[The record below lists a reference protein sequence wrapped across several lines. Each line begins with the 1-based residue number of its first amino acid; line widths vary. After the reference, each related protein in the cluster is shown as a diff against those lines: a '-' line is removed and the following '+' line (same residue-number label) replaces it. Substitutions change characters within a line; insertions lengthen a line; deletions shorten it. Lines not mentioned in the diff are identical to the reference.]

1 VSIALYVCVAP
12 PAPWLTRTFSNRPVN
27 VVPPEHRVL
36 AYLRDRRRWELASQ
50 RRYAEGRQSGT
61 LNEALDAIA
70 ASYRQ
75 LLVTH
80 CGTLKESL
88 QNPVFGDPPSVD
100 PTTTRITSVE
110 RKSPGRVIVKTTE
123 DAGGPAP
130 EEYEYELVLVDDQ
143 WLLRDRRARDFGG
156 RWVRGLL

>member
-1 VSIALYVCVAP
+1 MNTTL
-12 PAPWLTRTFSNRPVN
+12 
-27 VVPPEHRVL
+27 PEDRVL
-36 AYLRDRRRWELASQ
+36 GYLRDRRRWELASQ

-61 LNEALDAIA
+61 LNEALDTIG

-75 LLVTH
+75 LLEAY
-80 CGTLKESL
+80 CGTLAEPL

-100 PTTTRITSVE
+100 PTTTRITSIE
-110 RKSPGRVIVKTTE
+110 RKSPSRVIVKTTE

-143 WLLRDRRARDFGG
+143 WLLRDRRARDFRG